1 MLKSFEISNKLNED
15 FSYNFKMSDALTFNY
30 NHENIFNSVKYEG
43 KILISYGYC
52 FDVREPK
59 TEVKDTLTSL
69 LENAEDILESMKYL
83 NGHFVLL
90 FNVDGNWKLMT
101 DAAGITPVYF
111 DKSKMTVSTENTEVL
126 SALNGFTV
134 LNLEEFTI
142 TRTEIAS
149 NKLTDERIERIILDL
164 VSKQYKYFLDKE
176 LTLNFRRN
184 KMNKAVISIM
194 HPALIDQTLN
204 LRENDDITLK
214 LSKWISREYKMDVLP
229 QDTNPSTDYLINT
242 HLMDYNTFINKDID
256 LSAEEITEFND
267 LYQLNGDYLQSR
279 TAIEYNLLNNL
290 KYRNEVKP
298 NLIYDPF
305 NVIAIQEV
313 IYDFKESSDF
323 DPLQR
328 IIKILHP
335 AIDFYDFSDG
345 STLMQKYTK
354 LKKQNKKMSAEL
366 KEVKFNQEFLSDAAV
381 NGIIVSDNLDGKLID
396 KGLTFHPVSSKIN
409 KDEIYEVT
417 YTKNESGMILVESY
431 FDNPKNAHR
440 IKIELND
447 EQFNIDEFL
456 EGKFIQVDKEINIKM
471 YYERDYNAASWQKAG
486 KITIKEID

>member
-134 LNLEEFTI
+134 LNLEEFTL

-345 STLMQKYTK
+345 RTLMQKYTK